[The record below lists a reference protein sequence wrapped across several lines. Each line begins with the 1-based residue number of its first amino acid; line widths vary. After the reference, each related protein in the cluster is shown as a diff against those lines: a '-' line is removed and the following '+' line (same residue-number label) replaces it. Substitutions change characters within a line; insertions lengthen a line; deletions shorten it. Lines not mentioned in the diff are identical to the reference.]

1 MGRLLIR
8 QIEYFTLVNLIAGRE
23 VIPELLQDAANPE
36 RIAHELER
44 LLEDDN
50 RRREMQAGLAE
61 VRDQLGEP
69 GAAER
74 AAAIALEVLDER

>member
-1 MGRLLIR
+1 
-8 QIEYFTLVNLIAGRE
+8 
-23 VIPELLQDAANPE
+23 
-36 RIAHELER
+36 
-44 LLEDDN
+44 
-50 RRREMQAGLAE
+50 MQAGLAE